1 MGIISKQ
8 ARRIQKYLA
17 TKMKYFAFL
26 LFAKLILVIRCESAT
41 DSKDAKNAPVQAET
55 EVKVKKEAKADV
67 KSRLQNLAKSAKRA
81 KRYYTTDYYSYGT
94 TPGYHEYYGSTTG
107 YYPGTTGPHC
117 GYSGCSCWRDMECLE
132 ERICENG
139 SCGPGRTTRRP
150 MTSST
155 WSTRRPMTSS
165 TSSTRRP
172 MTREEYSDQEEEE
185 EKDEEYNRYRGYG
198 AKRDKKVEKNQKDQ
212 KDQKNQMKIAKLQK
226 EEKEKN
232 AKKE

>member
-1 MGIISKQ
+1 MGISKQ

-94 TPGYHEYYGSTTG
+94 TPGYHEYYGSTSSYEYYHSTTG

-139 SCGPGRTTRRP
+139 SCGSGT
-150 MTSST
+150 
-155 WSTRRPMTSS
+155 
-165 TSSTRRP
+165 STRRP

-185 EKDEEYNRYRGYG
+185 EKDEEYNRYRGY
-198 AKRDKKVEKNQKDQ
+198 
-212 KDQKNQMKIAKLQK
+212 
-226 EEKEKN
+226 
-232 AKKE
+232 